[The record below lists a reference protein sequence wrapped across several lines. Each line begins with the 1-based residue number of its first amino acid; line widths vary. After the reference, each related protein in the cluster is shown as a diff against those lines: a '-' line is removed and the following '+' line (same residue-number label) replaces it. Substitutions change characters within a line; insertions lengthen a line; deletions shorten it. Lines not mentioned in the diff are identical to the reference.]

1 MTIEALTAP
10 SAMHSLTS
18 DGFLLV
24 SIPTGTRKAID
35 STFRRG
41 VAFFRHQSVEAKM
54 TTSLAGDLGFRAHG
68 VEYSSSPER
77 PDQMESF
84 TVSRRCADR
93 LRRLPNMSGRVLSSD
108 MARTLELFASIATS
122 LIENLAHFFG
132 HDSNGR
138 LSNSLVDWSLLQL
151 NYSRPSQAHG
161 EYINEVH
168 EDGCLLTVASV
179 TGHGLEI
186 QRNRGLF
193 VPVTPAHD
201 QLLILPGE
209 ILYFLSAGLIK
220 PCYHRVNALDYLP
233 ERMSLLLFAD
243 VDPTLCEPWVTGDV
257 NRGVNIGERILKN
270 SLRFGL
276 KEWAAE

>member
-1 MTIEALTAP
+1 MNIEELSAP
-10 SAMHSLTS
+10 TVMHRLSC

-24 SIPTGTRKAID
+24 SIPDGTRTAID

-41 VAFFRHQSVEAKM
+41 AAFFRQSVEAKK
-54 TTSLAGDLGFRAHG
+54 TTSLDGDLGFRAYG

-84 TVSRRCADR
+84 TINQRYADR
-93 LRRLPNMSGRVLSSD
+93 LRQLSNMSGRVLSSD
-108 MARTLELFASIATS
+108 MAHTFELFSSVASS
-122 LIENLAHFFG
+122 LITSLAHFFG
-132 HDSNGR
+132 QDRDGL
-138 LSNSLVDWSLLQL
+138 LSNSLAGWSILQL

-168 EDGCLLTVASV
+168 EDGCLLTIAAV

-186 QRNRGLF
+186 QRNGGGYT
-193 VPVTPAHD
+193 PVTPAHD
-201 QLLILPGE
+201 QLVVFPGE
-209 ILYFLSAGLIK
+209 ILYLLSAGLIK
-220 PCYHRVNALDYLP
+220 PCYHRVNVMDYLP

-243 VDPTLCEPWVTGDV
+243 VDPDLCKPWVIGDV
-257 NRGVNIGERILKN
+257 NREVNIGERILKN

-276 KEWAAE
+276 KEWTDK

>member
-1 MTIEALTAP
+1 MTIEELAAP

-18 DGFLLV
+18 DGFLMV
-24 SIPTGTRKAID
+24 SIPDGIRTAID

-41 VAFFRHQSVEAKM
+41 AAFFRQTVEAKM
-54 TTSLAGDLGFRAHG
+54 TTSLAGDLGFRAYG

-84 TVSRRCADR
+84 TISRRCADR
-93 LRRLPNMSGRVLSSD
+93 LRQLPNMSGRVLSSD
-108 MARTLELFASIATS
+108 MAHTLEFFASVATS
-122 LIENLAHFFG
+122 LIRSLAHFFG
-132 HDSNGR
+132 QDSDGL
-138 LSNSLVDWSLLQL
+138 LSSAVVDWSILQL
-151 NYSRPSQAHG
+151 NYSRPSRAHG

-186 QRNRGLF
+186 QHNRGVF

-201 QLLILPGE
+201 QLLIFPGE
-209 ILYFLSAGLIK
+209 ILYLLSAGLIK

-243 VDPTLCEPWVTGDV
+243 VDPNLCEPWVTGDV
-257 NRGVNIGERILKN
+257 NRGVNIGERVLKN

-276 KEWAAE
+276 NEWAAK

>member
-1 MTIEALTAP
+1 MTIEELAAP
-10 SAMHSLTS
+10 SAMHSLTT

-24 SIPTGTRKAID
+24 SIPDGTRKAID

-41 VAFFRHQSVEAKM
+41 AEFFRQTVEAKM
-54 TTSLAGDLGFRAHG
+54 TTSLAGDLGYRAYG

-84 TVSRRCADR
+84 TINRGCADR
-93 LRRLPNMSGRVLSSD
+93 LRQLPNIGGRDLSSD
-108 MARTLELFASIATS
+108 MAHTLELFASVATS
-122 LIENLAHFFG
+122 LTRSLAHFFG
-132 HDSNGR
+132 QDTDGL
-138 LSNSLVDWSLLQL
+138 LSNSLMDWSILQL
-151 NYSRPSQAHG
+151 NFSRPSRAQG

-168 EDGCLLTVASV
+168 EDGSLLTVASV

-186 QRNRGLF
+186 QRNSGLF
-193 VPVTPAHD
+193 APVTPAHD
-201 QLLILPGE
+201 QLLIFPGE
-209 ILYFLSAGLIK
+209 ILHLLSAGLIK

-243 VDPTLCEPWVTGDV
+243 CDPKLCEPWVTGDA
-257 NRGVNIGERILKN
+257 NRGVNIGERVLNN

-276 KEWAAE
+276 KEWMTK

>member
-1 MTIEALTAP
+1 
-10 SAMHSLTS
+10 MHSLGS

-24 SIPTGTRKAID
+24 SIPQGTRTAID

-41 VAFFRHQSVEAKM
+41 AEFFRQPVEAKM
-54 TTSLAGDLGFRAHG
+54 TASLAGDLGFRAYG

-84 TVSRRCADR
+84 TINRRCADQ
-93 LRRLPNMSGRVLSSD
+93 LHQLPNMNGRDLSND
-108 MARTLELFASIATS
+108 MAHTLELFASIAAS
-122 LIENLAHFFG
+122 LIKSLGHFFG
-132 HDSNGR
+132 QDPDR
-138 LSNSLVDWSLLQL
+138 LLSSSLVDWSILQL
-151 NYSRPSQAHG
+151 NYSRPSRANG
-161 EYINEVH
+161 ECINEVH
-168 EDGCLLTVASV
+168 EDGCLLTVGSV

-186 QRNRGLF
+186 QRAPGLF
-193 VPVTPAHD
+193 APVTPAHD

-209 ILYFLSAGLIK
+209 ILYLLSAGLIK

-243 VDPTLCEPWVTGDV
+243 IDPNLCEPWVIGDV
-257 NRGVNIGERILKN
+257 NRGIDIGERVLKN

-276 KEWAAE
+276 KEWAAK